1 MHNAGTRPLSITV
14 RVVLFVALTISVC
27 LFFVQQLL
35 LSSVEHHFIEQD
47 VDELAVI
54 LHAVEHTM
62 TAGQN
67 GQQQPAQTLSKAVS
81 GHHGVYYQVMV
92 YPIYAL

>member
-67 GQQQPAQTLSKAVS
+67 GQQQPAQ
-81 GHHGVYYQVMV
+81 
-92 YPIYAL
+92 